1 MRKKITL
8 FFLIVVF
15 STSCVTNPI
24 TETNF
29 SVRKMPPNIGIGLL
43 AGFVPG
49 LAQFLNGEY
58 LEGAVYAAAFAGS
71 IVGMAVSSEAVPSGS
86 DSVSLVPKPGYE
98 VISGLSIVALV
109 STFISSM
116 GDALITTWVRTNQY
130 DDLLENADRLQ
141 GNLVVKELVIDPL
154 YAAHYRSYIDHPI
167 GRITL
172 SNSSAETI
180 RNIRIVF
187 EVKDY
192 LSRDEDSAHV
202 ASLPK
207 NETRE
212 IELFARFGDGFAAI
226 TESTPMVGE
235 ITVYYS
241 ISGTEFTQKK
251 PVTFRIQHRNAF
263 NWDDVRK
270 IVSFVTSDD
279 YPIVSFSRDT
289 TAMFPEQSPDSD
301 QPHLFAAM
309 LIFDALGAYGCNY
322 FPDPVTPFSEF
333 SKTAEDAIFY
343 PRETLRYKSGDVDE
357 LSILYA
363 ALLESLDIPTA
374 LILGPEG
381 ILSAFD
387 TGVRED
393 AYRQVAEDKNLLVIY
408 EGTVW
413 LPVDLTEV
421 GNSFLTAW
429 EKASQ
434 IVREW
439 DSTGAGTIVSTR
451 DSWQEYPPVLLG
463 ETTWVPGIPD
473 KQEIDRLFSA
483 DSKFLAK

>member
-8 FFLIVVF
+8 FLLMVIFT
-15 STSCVTNPI
+15 TSCVTNPI

-29 SVRKMPPNIGIGLL
+29 SVRKKPPDIGPALV

-71 IVGMAVSSEAVPSGS
+71 IAGIAVSSEAVPSGP

-98 VISGLSIVALV
+98 VIAGLSIFALV
-109 STFISSM
+109 STLLASW
-116 GDALITTWVRTNQY
+116 GDALVTTWVRTNQY
-130 DDLLENADRLQ
+130 KDMLENTAQRR
-141 GNLVVKELVIDPL
+141 GNLAVKELVIDPL
-154 YAAHYRSYIDHPI
+154 YAALYRSYRDHPV

-172 SNSSAETI
+172 SNTSAEAI
-180 RNIRIVF
+180 RNIRIFF

-192 LSRDEDSAHV
+192 LGGDEESAHV
-202 ASLPK
+202 ASLSK

-212 IELFARFGDGFAAI
+212 IELFAQFGDDLAAI

-263 NWDDVRK
+263 SWDNARE
-270 IVSFVTSDD
+270 IVSFITPDD

-289 TAMFPEQSPDSD
+289 MAMFRSQSLDID
-301 QPHLFAAM
+301 QPNLYAAM
-309 LIFDALGAYGCNY
+309 LIFYALGAYGCTY
-322 FPDPVTPFSEF
+322 YPDPVTPFSEF
-333 SKTAEDAIFY
+333 SKTAEDAILY

-381 ILSAFD
+381 IVSAFD

-393 AYRQVAEDKNLLVIY
+393 AYRQVAADKNLLVIH

-429 EKASQ
+429 EKAAQ
-434 IVREW
+434 TVREW
-439 DSTGAGTIVSTR
+439 DSTGAGMIVATR
-451 DSWQEYPPVLLG
+451 GSWQEYPPVLLG
-463 ETTWVPGIPD
+463 ETTWVPGIPE
-473 KQEIDRLFSA
+473 QEEINRLFSA
-483 DSKFLAK
+483 DSKLLVK